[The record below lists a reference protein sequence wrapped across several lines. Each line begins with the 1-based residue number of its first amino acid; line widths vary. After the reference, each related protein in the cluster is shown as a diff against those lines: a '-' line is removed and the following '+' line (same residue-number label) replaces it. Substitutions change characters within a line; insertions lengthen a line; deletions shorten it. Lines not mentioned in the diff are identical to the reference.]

1 MNEGGGVNSVW
12 GMTLLYILDIVGTLV
27 FSISGA
33 FRAVKYE
40 LDILGVLVLSVATGV
55 GGGCIRDLVLGS
67 TPPAAFRDETYLL
80 TCICGGLLV
89 FLAAGRIA
97 RRWDCVM
104 FADAIGLGVFA
115 AIGAAK
121 ASACGLGIV
130 GVVMMAGVTA
140 TGGGVIRDIL
150 VVEIPA
156 VLRVD
161 FYATAAICGGFCFV
175 AAEYFELPQGVQ
187 LACCVVVTCGLRFL
201 AMKLRIS
208 LPRIRSLP
216 SSPSQLTR
224 MRKGRKSGE

>member
-1 MNEGGGVNSVW
+1 
-12 GMTLLYILDIVGTLV
+12 MTLLYVLDIVGTLV

-40 LDILGVLVLSVATGV
+40 LDLLGVLVLSVATGV
-55 GGGCIRDLVLGS
+55 GGGCVRDLILGS
-67 TPPAAFRDETYLL
+67 TPPAAFQDETYLL
-80 TCICGGLLV
+80 VCLAGGLLV

-121 ASACGLGIV
+121 ASACGLGTV
-130 GVVMMAGVTA
+130 GVIMMAGVTA

-156 VLRVD
+156 ILRTD
-161 FYATAAICGGFCFV
+161 FYATAAICGGACFV
-175 AAEYFELPQGVQ
+175 GAEYAGLPLGAQ
-187 LACCVVVTCGLRFL
+187 LACCVLITCGLRFL
-201 AMKLRIS
+201 AMRFGIS
-208 LPRIRSLP
+208 LPKIKSLP
-216 SSPSQLTR
+216 SSPSNLTQMHR
-224 MRKGRKSGE
+224 DRKD

>member
-1 MNEGGGVNSVW
+1 
-12 GMTLLYILDIVGTLV
+12 MTLLYVLDIIGTLV
-27 FSISGA
+27 FAISGA

-55 GGGCIRDLVLGS
+55 GGGCIRDLILGA
-67 TPPAAFRDETYLL
+67 TPPAAFQNETYLL
-80 TCICGGLLV
+80 TCIAGGLLV
-89 FLAAGRIA
+89 FIASRKIA

-121 ASACGLGIV
+121 ASSCGLGVV
-130 GVVMMAGVTA
+130 GVLMMAGVTA

-161 FYATAAICGGFCFV
+161 FYATAAICGG
-175 AAEYFELPQGVQ
+175 AAFLGAGAIGLTGGAQ
-187 LACCVVVTCGLRFL
+187 LACAVVTTCGLRFL
-201 AMKLRIS
+201 AMRFGIS
-208 LPRIRSLP
+208 LPKIKSLP
-216 SSPSQLTR
+216 VSPSKLTS
-224 MRKGRKSGE
+224 MRRDGKD